1 MGTLPRPTPNFA
13 KGMAR
18 SRYLIT
24 EPDQP
29 HFLTCTVME
38 WLPVFSRPEAVAILL
53 DSWRHMRE
61 HEGLQLYG
69 YVVMEN
75 HLHFVAQA
83 DRLDNCLARFKSFTA
98 NQLIKLLE
106 SQGAEAMLTRLRFS
120 RRAHKGDREYQFW
133 QEGSHAEMILGEEM
147 LRQKLEYIHTNP
159 VRRGYVDRAE
169 EWRYSSARNYAG
181 ETGLIE
187 IDPW

>member
-1 MGTLPRPTPNFA
+1 
-13 KGMAR
+13 MAR

-53 DSWRHMRE
+53 DSWRYLRE
-61 HEGLQLYG
+61 HQGMRLYG

-83 DRLDNCLARFKSFTA
+83 DRLDNCLAAFKSFTA
-98 NQLIKLLE
+98 NHLIKLLE
-106 SQGAEAMLTRLRFS
+106 SRGAEAMLTRMRFS
-120 RRAHKGDREYQFW
+120 RRAHKIDREYQFW
-133 QEGSHAEMILGEEM
+133 QEGAHAEMILGEEM
-147 LRQKLEYIHTNP
+147 LRQKLEYIHANP

-181 ETGLIE
+181 VAGLLE
-187 IDPW
+187 IDRW